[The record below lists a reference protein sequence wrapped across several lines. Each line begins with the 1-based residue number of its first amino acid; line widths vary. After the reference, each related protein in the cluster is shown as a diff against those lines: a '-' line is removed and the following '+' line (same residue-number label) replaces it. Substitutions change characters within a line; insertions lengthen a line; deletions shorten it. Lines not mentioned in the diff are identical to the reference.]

1 MLTDIVKGD
10 MILGL
15 IIVFST
21 IAFVILNNTNLV
33 FLLVR

>member
-1 MLTDIVKGD
+1 MQTDIVKGD
-10 MILGL
+10 IILGL